1 MSIYNFQLII
11 QHLTFYLSAHFR
23 FAKYLDSILESRI
36 LVLTSDSSR
45 NSEDELIRSAA
56 IQKDQSSQKYILE
69 ALKEYGEALRL
80 GLKHVFQ
87 ALPRFLTLWFE
98 LTGISVTD
106 KSLDGFSLNQD
117 KANEVVADYIR
128 SIPSVAYYS
137 VLPQLISRVAH
148 PDEDTVTVVTA
159 ILKR

>member
-1 MSIYNFQLII
+1 M
-11 QHLTFYLSAHFR
+11 
-23 FAKYLDSILESRI
+23 ESRI
-36 LVLTSDSSR
+36 LILTSDSAR

-69 ALKEYGEALRL
+69 ALKEYAEALRL

-98 LTGISVTD
+98 FTGIPVTEN
-106 KSLDGFSLNQD
+106 SPDGFSANQD
-117 KANEVVADYIR
+117 GANEIVAEYIR

-137 VLPQLISRVAH
+137 VLPQLISRVGH
-148 PDEDTVTVVTA
+148 PDEDTVTVVSA

>member
-1 MSIYNFQLII
+1 
-11 QHLTFYLSAHFR
+11 LSAHFR

-36 LVLTSDSSR
+36 LVLTGDNIRISD
-45 NSEDELIRSAA
+45 DEAMRSAA
-56 IQKDQSSQKYILE
+56 IQKDQSSQKYFLE

-98 LTGISVTD
+98 FTGIPVTE
-106 KSLDGFSLNQD
+106 KSPEGFSTNQD
-117 KANEVVADYIR
+117 AANEIVAKYIR

-137 VLPQLISRVAH
+137 VLPQLISRVGH
-148 PDEDTVTVVTA
+148 TDEDTVTVVSA